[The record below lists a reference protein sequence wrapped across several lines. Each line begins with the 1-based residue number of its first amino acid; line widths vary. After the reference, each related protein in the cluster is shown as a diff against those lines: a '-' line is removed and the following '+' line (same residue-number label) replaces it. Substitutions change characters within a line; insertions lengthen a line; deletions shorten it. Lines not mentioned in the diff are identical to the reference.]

1 MAATSA
7 FSREKL
13 FEIART
19 LPAAPRVLASLSEL
33 LQDLNVGLDEVAN
46 LIKRDASLSTRIIRI
61 SNSVVYGGSGGVR
74 IGAIDEAVN
83 RVGFSEVYRLVGLVA
98 SDRLSERNL
107 QFYGVG
113 PQTMREHM
121 LFSALAAEMLAE
133 ECGLDPRHAYTAGL
147 LRTIGMLVL
156 DRVAERLT
164 GCEVYD
170 HARFGTYLAWEG
182 VMFGVA
188 NTEVAGMVLTD
199 WRFPPEIISA
209 IRDHYLSSQSDYQ
222 NRFACLL
229 NVSGRMVGDAGHALP
244 GDRKFWEFNARKD
257 EVLGVT
263 EEHIQRATDRAHE
276 LFERLRTSLA

>member
-33 LQDLNVGLDEVAN
+33 LQDINVGVDEVAN
-46 LIKRDASLSTRIIRI
+46 LIKRDASLATRILRI
-61 SNSVVYGGSGGVR
+61 SNSVVYGGSGGMR
-74 IGAIDEAVN
+74 IGAIDDAVN
-83 RVGFSEVYRLVGLVA
+83 RVGFSEVYRLVGLVT

-107 QFYGVG
+107 QFYDVG
-113 PQTMREHM
+113 SQTMREHM
-121 LFSALAAEMLAE
+121 LFSALATEMLAE

-164 GCEVYD
+164 GCQPYD
-170 HARFGTYLAWEG
+170 HGRFGSYLSWEA

-188 NTEVAGMVLTD
+188 NTEVAGLVLAD
-199 WRFPPEIISA
+199 WRFPAEIVAA

-222 NRFACLL
+222 NRMACLL
-229 NVSGRMVGDAGHALP
+229 NISSRMVAEAGHALP
-244 GDRKFWEFNARKD
+244 GDRKYWEFDARKD
-257 EVLGVT
+257 ETLGLT
-263 EEHIQRATDRAHE
+263 EEQIQRARDRANE
-276 LFERLRTSLA
+276 MFERLRSSLT